1 VEIVMTRG
9 DGAYEA
15 TITWIEQATIKKL
28 TVMAKHVLFVLGSG
42 EGAHEADEK
51 LAASLR
57 GAFGTAYDVRCP
69 KMLNEA
75 RPEYEAWEKQIAR
88 ELATL
93 FSACR

>member
-1 VEIVMTRG
+1 
-9 DGAYEA
+9 
-15 TITWIEQATIKKL
+15 
-28 TVMAKHVLFVLGSG
+28 MAKHVLFVHGGG

-69 KMLNEA
+69 KMPDEA
-75 RPEYEAWEKQIAR
+75 CPEYEAWEKQIAR

-93 FSACR
+93 GSA